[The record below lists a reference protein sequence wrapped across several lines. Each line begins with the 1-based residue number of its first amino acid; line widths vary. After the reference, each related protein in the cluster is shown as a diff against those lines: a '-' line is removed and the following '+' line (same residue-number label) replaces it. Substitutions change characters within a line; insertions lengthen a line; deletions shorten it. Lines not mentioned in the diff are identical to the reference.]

1 MWNAQSHQI
10 WQKSRPVAFNLAS
23 DIRRIRYDVDIIL
36 RKDQFDRRGRG
47 MQGRHLVTLPYRK
60 ARNQIETG
68 YYSPKVLTSS
78 GPALVATF
86 ASPWTMMRICSTIS
100 GLASIV
106 DLANFH
112 CVGDGGQHPA
122 HGLPLRKTLRR
133 RLHRPA
139 AVAISPARSSRNRS
153 GFSTNGEWPQ
163 SGNSA
168 RVTRPPHCS

>member
-100 GLASIV
+100 GLASVVTSPISIV
-106 DLANFH
+106 LEMEASTRRMGCRCGKR
-112 CVGDGGQHPA
+112 CVAGS
-122 HGLPLRKTLRR
+122 
-133 RLHRPA
+133 
-139 AVAISPARSSRNRS
+139 SPGRGRDQPCQEFLKS
-153 GFSTNGEWPQ
+153 
-163 SGNSA
+163 
-168 RVTRPPHCS
+168 

>member
-100 GLASIV
+100 GLASVVTSPISIV
-106 DLANFH
+106 LEMEASTRRIGCRCGKR
-112 CVGDGGQHPA
+112 CVAGFIARPRSRSA
-122 HGLPLRKTLRR
+122 LPGV
-133 RLHRPA
+133 PEIVA
-139 AVAISPARSSRNRS
+139 ASRQT
-153 GFSTNGEWPQ
+153 GNGR
-163 SGNSA
+163 N
-168 RVTRPPHCS
+168 